1 MKHKRSGKKRYQNIV
16 PVLNYETLVNYVTNE
31 RGRNVSK
38 VYILYKEGIFSIEE
52 NVNVVAVF
60 SSYASMLL
68 WLKEQW
74 GFESDVE
81 DQDELG
87 AYFSKHYTEDEV
99 DYFLS
104 YSVKDLIGETSHKT
118 DKLVIKGR

>member
-1 MKHKRSGKKRYQNIV
+1 M
-16 PVLNYETLVNYVTNE
+16 
-31 RGRNVSK
+31 SK
-38 VYILYKEGIFSIEE
+38 VYILYKEDIFSNERD
-52 NVNVVAVF
+52 VAVVAVF
-60 SSYASMLL
+60 SSYAAMLL

-74 GFESDVE
+74 SFESDVE

-87 AYFSKHYTEDEV
+87 AYFSKYYTDGGV
-99 DYFLS
+99 DYFLY

>member
-1 MKHKRSGKKRYQNIV
+1 M
-16 PVLNYETLVNYVTNE
+16 
-31 RGRNVSK
+31 SK
-38 VYILYKEGIFSIEE
+38 VYILYKEELTNE
-52 NVNVVAVF
+52 YDKADVVEVF

-74 GFESDVE
+74 SFESDVE
-81 DQDELG
+81 DQDERG
-87 AYFSKHYTEDEV
+87 AYFSKCYTEDEV

-118 DKLVIKGR
+118 GKLTIK